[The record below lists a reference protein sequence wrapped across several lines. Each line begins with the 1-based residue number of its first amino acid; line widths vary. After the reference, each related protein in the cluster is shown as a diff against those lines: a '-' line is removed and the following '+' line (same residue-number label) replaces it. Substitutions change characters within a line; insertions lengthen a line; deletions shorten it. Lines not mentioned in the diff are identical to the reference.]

1 MRRGTIASV
10 VLTGYAVLACF
21 AFATTA
27 AETIFLYPNIFRD
40 VPDSLALTEQFMS
53 AVAVGDVMRPLGA
66 ALTLCALLAGAAA
79 LWARLGRRWLALSL
93 ASLVSG
99 QFLLSVLYQWPRAAI
114 LFDDRA
120 GHTLDEIRRA
130 ATEFQ
135 VGQGL
140 RILAAA
146 LTALFA
152 VVAALVCYRA
162 RIRATVSAS
171 SVDHVVGVPGTG

>member
-1 MRRGTIASV
+1 MPTIA
-10 VLTGYAVLACF
+10 
-21 AFATTA
+21 
-27 AETIFLYPNIFRD
+27 
-40 VPDSLALTEQFMS
+40 
-53 AVAVGDVMRPLGA
+53 
-66 ALTLCALLAGAAA
+66 
-79 LWARLGRRWLALSL
+79 
-93 ASLVSG
+93 VSG
-99 QFLLSVLYQWPRAAI
+99 QTLSALRRISGTAPDPRASI